1 MKKMMLGL
9 TAAFCAAVT
18 FGLESANIVG
28 YANKAVP
35 ANTFVQA
42 GAQFFDVATDTLDLS
57 KVVTGLAGVDYDD
70 QFAFQATAPH
80 IQVVGLDGFST
91 LYYYL
96 NDGWYDNGTP
106 DGDFKPGWCDAGG
119 NIVDLVVEEGAGFW
133 YKASVDGNFTG
144 AGAVMAE
151 TSGSVTAPNGVFAIK
166 ANVFPIAVN
175 LNDATK
181 VEYPN
186 IKGVDYDDAF
196 AFQATAP
203 HIQVVG
209 LDGYSTLYY
218 YLNDGWY
225 DNGTPDGDVKPGW
238 CDAGGNIVDPI
249 IEAQQGFWVKAMGG
263 DLEFVFKR

>member
-1 MKKMMLGL
+1 MKISEKNEFLKFRG
-9 TAAFCAAVT
+9 TVFA
-18 FGLESANIVG
+18 LESANVVG

-42 GAQFFDVATDTLDLS
+42 GAQFFDVASDTLDLS
-57 KVVTGLAGVDYDD
+57 KVVTGLVGVDFDEAY
-70 QFAFQATAPH
+70 AFEATAPH
-80 IQVVGLDGFST
+80 IQVVGLDGKPT
-91 LYYYL
+91 KYYYL

-106 DGDFKPGWCDAGG
+106 DGDFKPGWCDGFG
-119 NIVDLVVEEGAGFW
+119 NIVDLVIEEGAGFW
-133 YKASVDGNFTG
+133 YKSSVDGNFTG

-175 LNDATK
+175 LNDATQ
-181 VEYPN
+181 VEFPN
-186 IKGVDYDDAF
+186 IKGVDFDEAYAF
-196 AFQATAP
+196 EGTAP

-209 LDGYSTLYY
+209 LDGKPTKYY

-225 DNGTPDGDVKPGW
+225 DNGTPDGDFKAGW
-238 CDAGGNIVDPI
+238 CDGFGNIADPI